1 MDVLNNRDEVEQLM
15 DEVEQLIEKEEARQK
30 AAKKKPEN
38 WPNRARLAKYLEDLC
53 TWVQAGHDEWVVQ
66 THYDNVTKTNR
77 EYVRQRWSVVEAHR
91 RANCMR
97 YTLSAWKSKGT
108 EDEKRRIISA
118 SYCNK
123 RTCPYCAKRI
133 ANANE
138 RRITKTLEKANAAKI
153 SRDKVGYKL
162 LSITLTVPNCTGPE
176 LRGEIMNIL
185 RALRSMLRNKN
196 ALSEITKGY
205 AYGAEITRNGDTGLY
220 HPHIHLIAAV
230 PASYGK
236 SKYIS
241 RESLT
246 ALWAGYVH
254 RNVATAGQYIGLAK
268 NPHQALKYTVKMSW
282 EGWDEA
288 DAEKQDAAGENEEKP
303 TWTGDPEWDAETM
316 YWIETASR
324 GLSLTGTGGALRTK
338 LTETAEAK
346 EADQTEEAK
355 NKHEWSL
362 AGAERQ
368 GDHEEDSAETL
379 RKELERIMPYTS
391 IELEEAVSEAL
402 TENGERLTG
411 KNIDDLQ
418 KANRKQ
424 KSDAGKA
431 RAEAR
436 NATRNRQRTEEE
448 AAAIEAAR
456 EKERIANLMD
466 VAMQADT
473 VGAKRTVERCLA
485 QMPGWAQREI
495 IQAITKRAF
504 EKER

>member
-1 MDVLNNRDEVEQLM
+1 MDVLNNW

-30 AAKKKPEN
+30 AVKKKPEN
-38 WPNRARLAKYLEDLC
+38 WPNRARLAHYLTELC

-77 EYVRQRWSVVEAHR
+77 EYVRARWSVVEVHR
-91 RANCMR
+91 RTNCMR
-97 YTLSAWKSKGT
+97 YTLSAWKAKGT

-176 LRGEIMNIL
+176 LRGEIMNNL

-205 AYGAEITRNGDTGLY
+205 AYGAETTRNGETGLY

-241 RESLT
+241 REQLT
-246 ALWAGYVH
+246 NLWAGYVH
-254 RNVATAGQYIGLAK
+254 RNVAKAGQYIGLAK
-268 NPHQALKYTVKMSW
+268 SPHQALKYTVKMSW

-288 DAEKQDAAGENEEKP
+288 DETKQDAAADEEGEKP
-303 TWTGDPEWDAETM
+303 TWTGNPEWDAETM

-324 GLSLTGTGGALRTK
+324 GLSLTGTGGVLRTK

-346 EADQTEEAK
+346 EADQTDEAK

-379 RKELERIMPYTS
+379 KKELERIMPYTS
-391 IELEEAVSEAL
+391 VELEEAVSESL

-418 KANRKQ
+418 RANRQQ

-436 NATRNRQRTEEE
+436 NATRNRMRTEEE

-473 VGAKRTVERCLA
+473 VGAKRTVQRCLE
-485 QMPGWAQREI
+485 QMPRWAQKET

>member
-1 MDVLNNRDEVEQLM
+1 MDVLNNWDAVENM
-15 DEVEQLIEKEEARQK
+15 IEQEEARQK

-38 WPNRARLAKYLEDLC
+38 WPNRARLAHYLETLC
-53 TWVQAGHDEWVVQ
+53 TWVQADHDEWVVQ
-66 THYDNVTKTNR
+66 THYDNITRTNR

-97 YTLSAWKSKGT
+97 YTLSAWKSRGT

-176 LRGEIMNIL
+176 LRGEIMNNL

-205 AYGAEITRNGDTGLY
+205 AYGAETTRNGETGLY

-241 RESLT
+241 REQLT
-246 ALWAGYVH
+246 NLWAGYVH
-254 RNVATAGQYIGLAK
+254 RNIAAAGQYIGLAK
-268 NPHQALKYTVKMSW
+268 SPHQALKYTVKMSW

-288 DAEKQDAAGENEEKP
+288 DETKQDAAADEEGEKP

-324 GLSLTGTGGALRTK
+324 GLSLTGTGGVLRTK

-346 EADQTEEAK
+346 EADQTDEAK

-362 AGAERQ
+362 TGTERQ
-368 GDHEEDSAETL
+368 GDHEEDSSETL
-379 RKELERIMPYTS
+379 QKELERIMPYTS
-391 IELEEAVSEAL
+391 VELEEAVSESL

-436 NATRNRQRTEEE
+436 NATRNRMRSEEE

-456 EKERIANLMD
+456 EKERIVNLMD
-466 VAMQADT
+466 VAMQADA
-473 VGAKRTVERCLA
+473 VGAKRTVQRCLE
-485 QMPGWAQREI
+485 QMPGWAQKET
-495 IQAITKRAF
+495 IQAITNRGFRK
-504 EKER
+504 

>member
-1 MDVLNNRDEVEQLM
+1 MDVLNNWDAVEDM
-15 DEVEQLIEKEEARQK
+15 IEQEEARQK

-38 WPNRARLAKYLEDLC
+38 WPNRARLAYYLETLC

-66 THYDNVTKTNR
+66 THYDNITKTNR
-77 EYVRQRWSVVEAHR
+77 EYVRQRWSIVEAHR

-108 EDEKRRIISA
+108 EGEKRRIISA

-176 LRGEIMNIL
+176 LRSEIMNNL

-205 AYGAEITRNGDTGLY
+205 AYGAETTRNGETGLY

-241 RESLT
+241 REQLT
-246 ALWAGYVH
+246 NLWAGYVH
-254 RNVATAGQYIGLAK
+254 RNIAAAGQYIGLAK
-268 NPHQALKYTVKMSW
+268 SPHQALKYTVKMSW

-288 DAEKQDAAGENEEKP
+288 DETKQDAAADEEGEKP

-324 GLSLTGTGGALRTK
+324 GLSLTGTGGVLRTK

-346 EADQTEEAK
+346 EADETDEAK
-355 NKHEWSL
+355 HKHEWSL

-368 GDHEEDSAETL
+368 GDHEEDSSETL
-379 RKELERIMPYTS
+379 RRELERIMPYTS
-391 IELEEAVSEAL
+391 VELEEAVSESL

-418 KANRKQ
+418 EANRKQ

-436 NATRNRQRTEEE
+436 NATRNRMRSEEE

-473 VGAKRTVERCLA
+473 VGAKRTVQRCLE
-485 QMPGWAQREI
+485 QMPRWAQKET
-495 IQAITKRAF
+495 IQAITNRGFRK
-504 EKER
+504 

>member
-1 MDVLNNRDEVEQLM
+1 MDVLKNWDAVEELIA
-15 DEVEQLIEKEEARQK
+15 EEQARQK
-30 AAKKKPEN
+30 AAKARKKPEN
-38 WPNRARLAKYLEDLC
+38 WPNRARLAHYLEDLC
-53 TWVQAGHDEWVVQ
+53 TWVQARHDEWVVQ
-66 THYDNVTKTNR
+66 THYDSVTKTNR
-77 EYVRQRWSVVEAHR
+77 EYVRQRWSNVEAHR
-91 RANCMR
+91 RANCMK
-97 YTLSAWKSKGT
+97 YTLSAWKAKGT

-176 LRGEIMNIL
+176 LRGEIINNL
-185 RALRSMLRNKN
+185 RALRSMLRHDN

-205 AYGAEITRNGDTGLY
+205 AYGAETTRNGETGLY

-236 SKYIS
+236 KTYIS
-241 RESLT
+241 REQLT
-246 ALWAGYVH
+246 ELWAGYVH

-268 NPHQALKYTVKMSW
+268 SPHQALKYTVKMSW

-288 DAEKQDAAGENEEKP
+288 DETKQDAAAEDEGEKP

-324 GLSLTGTGGALRTK
+324 GLSLTGTGGVLRTK

-379 RKELERIMPYTS
+379 GRELERIMPYTNA
-391 IELEEAVSEAL
+391 ELEEAVSESL

-411 KNIDDLQ
+411 KDIDDLQ
-418 KANRKQ
+418 AANRKQ

-436 NATRNRQRTEEE
+436 NATRGRMRTEEE
-448 AAAIEAAR
+448 AAAIAAAK

-485 QMPGWAQREI
+485 QMPRWAQKETV
-495 IQAITKRAF
+495 QAITKRAF
-504 EKER
+504 EKQR

>member
-1 MDVLNNRDEVEQLM
+1 MDVLKNWDAVEELIA
-15 DEVEQLIEKEEARQK
+15 EEQERQK
-30 AAKKKPEN
+30 AARKKPED
-38 WPNRARLAKYLEDLC
+38 WASRAQLAHYLTTLC
-53 TWVQAGHDEWVVQ
+53 TWVQAEHDEWVTQ
-66 THYDNVTKTNR
+66 IHYDAASGTNK
-77 EYVRQRWSVVEAHR
+77 EYIRPRWANYEAHR

-97 YTLSAWKSKGT
+97 YTLSAWKAKGT
-108 EDEKRRIISA
+108 EDERRRIISA

-138 RRITKTLEKANAAKI
+138 KRVSKTLEKANAAKM

-176 LRGEIMNIL
+176 LREELKNEL

-196 ALSEITKGY
+196 ALSAVVKGY
-205 AYGAEITRNGDTGLY
+205 VYGAEQTRNGETGLF

-230 PASYGK
+230 NSTYGK
-236 SKYIS
+236 GKDYIS
-241 RESLT
+241 RKSLT
-246 ALWAGYVH
+246 ELWAAYVH
-254 RNVATAGQYIGLAK
+254 RDVAEAGQYIGLAK

-282 EGWDEA
+282 EGWDGA

-303 TWTGDPEWDAETM
+303 TWTGNPEWDAETM

-324 GLSLTGTGGALRTK
+324 GLSLTGSGGVLRTK

-346 EADQTEEAK
+346 EADQDDEAK
-355 NKHEWSL
+355 HGHEWSL

-368 GDHEEDSAETL
+368 GDHEEDSTETL
-379 RKELERIMPYTS
+379 GKELAKIMPYTDES
-391 IELEEAVSEAL
+391 LRETVNEAL

-418 KANRKQ
+418 KASRKQ
-424 KSDAGKA
+424 KSEARKA

-436 NATRNRQRTEEE
+436 NAVRDRVRTKEE
-448 AAAIEAAR
+448 ADAIAAAK
-456 EKERIANLMD
+456 EKDRIANLME
-466 VAMQADT
+466 VAMQADA
-473 VGAKRTVERCLA
+473 VGAVDTMRRCLA
-485 QMPGWAQREI
+485 EMPRWAQKETM
-495 IQAITKRAF
+495 QAIT
-504 EKER
+504 ERRFGNDAES